1 MKRYMS
7 LDVGDQTI
15 GVAVSDPLNITAQG
29 IKTIRRVSYKKDFEE
44 LKNIIEQYRVT
55 TIIVGFPRRLDGSTG
70 IQAEK
75 VQQFVKKMSFQFQQ
89 EIIYEDERLTTAMAQ
104 KQLISGNASREKRK
118 EVIDMLAAVNILTTF
133 LNREEVNHDGR

>member
-1 MKRYMS
+1 MKRYMA
-7 LDVGDQTI
+7 LDVGDNTI

-44 LKNIIEQYRVT
+44 LKSIIAQYGVT
-55 TIIVGFPRRLDGSTG
+55 TIVVGLPKKLDNTIG

-75 VQQFVKKMSFQFQQ
+75 VQQFVKKMKYSFEQ
-89 EIIYEDERLTTAMAQ
+89 EIIYEDERLTTSMAE
-104 KQLISGNASREKRK
+104 KVLISGNARREKRK

-133 LNREEVNHDGR
+133 LDRKEVNHD

>member
-1 MKRYMS
+1 MKRYMA
-7 LDVGDQTI
+7 LDVGDNTI

-44 LKNIIEQYRVT
+44 LKSIIAQYGVT
-55 TIIVGFPRRLDGSTG
+55 TIIVGLPKKLDNTIG

-75 VQQFVKKMSFQFQQ
+75 VQQFVKKMKYSFEQ
-89 EIIYEDERLTTAMAQ
+89 EIIYEDERLTTSMAE
-104 KQLISGNASREKRK
+104 KVLISGNARREKRK

-133 LNREEVNHDGR
+133 LDRKEVNHD

>member
-1 MKRYMS
+1 MKRYMA
-7 LDVGDQTI
+7 LDVGDNTI

-44 LKNIIEQYRVT
+44 LKSIIAQYGVT
-55 TIIVGFPRRLDGSTG
+55 TIIVGLPKKLDNTIG

-75 VQQFVKKMSFQFQQ
+75 VQQFVKKMKYSFEQ
-89 EIIYEDERLTTAMAQ
+89 EIIYEDERLTTSMAE
-104 KQLISGNASREKRK
+104 KLLISGNARREKRK

-133 LNREEVNHDGR
+133 LDRKEVNHD